1 MCDAGRIRHHL
12 KHNLWRPES
21 TVVFAGYQAYGTLGR
36 VLQDGADTVKLFGE
50 TIEVN
55 AKIANMRDMSSH
67 ADRDGLDKWIM
78 SFKDQMPGQVF
89 VVHGEDSVTDE
100 FCAWLKENHGI
111 QADAPFSGSVY
122 DLAEG
127 KWLKITEGI
136 PVTKEDEARKITNKY
151 FADLEESV
159 EMLRKVV
166 QQNAG
171 GTNKDIR
178 KFAEQIR
185 ALCEKW
191 SR

>member
-1 MCDAGRIRHHL
+1 MSV
-12 KHNLWRPES
+12 K
-21 TVVFAGYQAYGTLGR
+21 GR
-36 VLQDGADTVKLFGE
+36 V
-50 TIEVN
+50 
-55 AKIANMRDMSSH
+55 
-67 ADRDGLDKWIM
+67 
-78 SFKDQMPGQVF
+78 PPQV
-89 VVHGEDSVTDE
+89 VGGHGEDSVTGE
-100 FCAWLKENHGI
+100 CWACLKGKHGI

-127 KWLKITEGI
+127 KWLKITQGI
-136 PVTKEDEARKITNKY
+136 PITKEDEARKITNKY